1 MNNGNC
7 AWIILVL
14 IVIFFACGNGNC
26 GCMNNCGC
34 TNSCGSWNNN
44 NNNCGCTNSSCDC
57 GC

>member
-44 NNNCGCTNSSCDC
+44 NNCGCTNSSCDC